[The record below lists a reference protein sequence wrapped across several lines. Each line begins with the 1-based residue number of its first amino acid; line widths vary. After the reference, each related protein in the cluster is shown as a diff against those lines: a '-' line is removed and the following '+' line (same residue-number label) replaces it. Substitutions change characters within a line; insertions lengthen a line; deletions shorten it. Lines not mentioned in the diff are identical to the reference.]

1 MGAKLGPVNMG
12 PLTVYVERSSKN
24 EQFLLR
30 PLLLKKT
37 LLLKWRAVDS

>member
-12 PLTVYVERSSKN
+12 PLTVYVKRSSKN

-30 PLLLKKT
+30 PLLRNKNIIIN
-37 LLLKWRAVDS
+37 VEGG